1 MDTVVTLI
9 VLFPLSGFVTLL
21 FFGRRLGEPRS
32 GYLAGATVGIP
43 FVLAAVASLDFL
55 SGDAESGTTVV
66 RLFEW
71 IPSLG
76 VDASLA
82 WDPLSAVMT
91 LVVTGVGAL
100 IHVYSIGYMAGEA
113 RFGQFFA
120 YLNLFI
126 TSMLILVLGSNFA
139 VLFVGWELVGL
150 SSYLLISFWYE
161 RPSAAAAGKKAF
173 IVNRIG
179 DLGFLIAL
187 MLIFTQFGSLDFAH
201 VFENAE
207 QTLGGGSG
215 MATAITL
222 LLLVGAA
229 GKSAAASPLCVAAR
243 CDGGPDAGV
252 GADPRRHDGHR
263 RRVHGGA
270 HRCSLRPC
278 SDLGGRRRHRRGA
291 HGPSTRRRL
300 RSASATSSGCWP
312 TPLSASS
319 ATWFLAV
326 GVGAYV
332 AGIFHLVTHAFF
344 KALLFL
350 GAGSVIH
357 ALGGEQDLRK
367 MGGLRAVMPRT
378 FATMAIAW
386 LALSG
391 LPPLAGFW
399 SKDEILAATFERG
412 GWFVLLWGVGIA
424 TAVLT
429 GFYVSRMM
437 FLTFWRQ
444 PRWSDGVEPHESP
457 ALMTVPLVALGGL
470 AVVGGL
476 INTPFR
482 PALEDFLEPSFA
494 AISTAH
500 LPGAAVQW
508 LLAAVSIAAAAA
520 GVLYAYGR
528 YLGDQPLPYERGTL
542 WERLEH
548 GYYVDDLHGKTLVL
562 PGKALAENAA
572 FTIDARIVDGAV
584 NGTGWVV
591 RQFGNRL
598 RRLQTGRVR
607 NYGAGMLAGAVGLLL
622 WMLLNGGPSD
632 GRWLPGTRT
641 AFAVA
646 AGGGAGRRSR
656 APASRRL
663 DPSTHRCAE
672 HDAAGGGSLRV
683 VGVRAW

>member
-229 GKSAAASPLCVAAR
+229 GKSAQLPLYVWL
-243 CDGGPDAGV
+243 PDAMEGPTPVSALIHAATMVTAGVYLVARTGALFDLAPISAGVVATV
-252 GADPRRHDGHR
+252 GALTALYAATIAIGQRDIK
-263 RRVHGGA
+263 RVLA
-270 HRCSLRPC
+270 YSTI
-278 SDLGGRRRHRRGA
+278 SQLGYM
-291 HGPSTRRRL
+291 
-300 RSASATSSGCWP
+300 
-312 TPLSASS
+312 
-319 ATWFLAV
+319 FLAV

-429 GFYVSRMM
+429 AFYVSRMM

-548 GYYVDDLHGKTLVL
+548 GYYVDDLYGKTLVL

-622 WMLLNGGPSD
+622 WMLLNGG
-632 GRWLPGTRT
+632 
-641 AFAVA
+641 AF
-646 AGGGAGRRSR
+646 
-656 APASRRL
+656 
-663 DPSTHRCAE
+663 
-672 HDAAGGGSLRV
+672 
-683 VGVRAW
+683 